1 MINTQLKTSKK
12 AISTVLCALLI
23 AGFISCKDNNGPTDN
38 DNPCP
43 ECDTCLLITD
53 INNPPV
59 ITEPTCIKF
68 DDAITKIPDRLYNFF
83 CSLEQ
88 GNITGICGKNIDS
101 IGDGAFTR
109 NRIELLCLQSTKYI
123 GAGAFSANQLSTLD
137 LPNTVYIGAGA
148 FVQNHLTTLILSS
161 IAYIGT
167 FAFTS
172 NPDLIEIHIYTD
184 PALLELGYDI
194 LENTNT
200 ITIYIKNPSW
210 KKAMEEKFKGYNVAV
225 KVL

>member
-1 MINTQLKTSKK
+1 
-12 AISTVLCALLI
+12 
-23 AGFISCKDNNGPTDN
+23 
-38 DNPCP
+38 
-43 ECDTCLLITD
+43 
-53 INNPPV
+53 
-59 ITEPTCIKF
+59 
-68 DDAITKIPDRLYNFF
+68 
-83 CSLEQ
+83 
-88 GNITGICGKNIDS
+88 
-101 IGDGAFTR
+101 
-109 NRIELLCLQSTKYI
+109 
-123 GAGAFSANQLSTLD
+123 
-137 LPNTVYIGAGA
+137 
-148 FVQNHLTTLILSS
+148 LILSS